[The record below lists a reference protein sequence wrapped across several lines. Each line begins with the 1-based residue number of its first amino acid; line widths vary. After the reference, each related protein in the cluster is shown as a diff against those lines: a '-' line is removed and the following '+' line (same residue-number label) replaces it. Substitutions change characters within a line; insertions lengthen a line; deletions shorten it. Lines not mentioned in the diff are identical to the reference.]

1 MTSERKLRWIV
12 RIGSVAI
19 RLLGATWRIRLVND
33 AGSFVTVRQAKQP
46 VVFTLWHGEM
56 LPLLYHHRN
65 QGIAVLISD
74 HRDGEMIARIAER
87 FGFGTVR
94 GSTSKGASRALV
106 GMARA
111 LEAGHDVAV
120 TPDGPRGPA
129 RSFAP
134 GALVAAQRSGVP
146 VIPLAVT
153 ATRAWR
159 LRSWDRFL
167 IPKPF
172 SRVTIAYGD
181 PTRMHA
187 ASAREAAAETKRF
200 ESLMADTANRA
211 DG

>member
-1 MTSERKLRWIV
+1 VTSERKLRWIV
-12 RIGSVAI
+12 RLGSIAI

-33 AGSFVTVRQAKQP
+33 AGTVVAARRAKQP

-56 LPLLYHHRN
+56 LPLLYHHRD
-65 QGIAVLISD
+65 QGVAVLISD

-106 GMARA
+106 GLARA
-111 LEAGHDVAV
+111 LEAGHDVAI

-134 GALVAAQRSGVP
+134 GALVAAQRVGAP
-146 VIPLAVT
+146 VLPVVAT

-181 PTRMHA
+181 LTRMNVE
-187 ASAREAAAETKRF
+187 SAREAAVETERF
-200 ESLMADTANRA
+200 QLLMADTAKRA